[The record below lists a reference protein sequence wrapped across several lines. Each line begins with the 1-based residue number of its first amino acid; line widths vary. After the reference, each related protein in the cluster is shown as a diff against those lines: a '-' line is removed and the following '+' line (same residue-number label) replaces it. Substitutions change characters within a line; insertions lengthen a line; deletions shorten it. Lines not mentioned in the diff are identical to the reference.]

1 MIGINKVHKVFNK
14 GKANQVNAV
23 NGIDLQI
30 NDEEFVVIV
39 GSNGSGKTTLLNL
52 VSGSVMPTSGT
63 INIDGNDITNM
74 PDYKRSEWIAR
85 VFQNPLSG
93 TASDLNILDN
103 FRLAAIRTKPKGL
116 SIGVNDAFKK
126 QVKEKIASLGMGLE
140 NKLMQ
145 PMGTLS
151 GGQRQALTLLMS
163 VMDSCKVL
171 LLDEPTAALDPRSAE
186 VVMKT
191 ADKLIKDFKLT
202 SILITH
208 NLKDAYNYG
217 TRIIQMGE
225 GTILHDLDTDKK
237 AKLKQNDL
245 FDWFGQALIR
255 NRKDFSSFQ

>member
-1 MIGINKVHKVFNK
+1 MIDIKQVYKTFNK
-14 GKANQVNAV
+14 GKPNQVDAV
-23 NGIDLQI
+23 NGIDLHI
-30 NDEEFVVIV
+30 GSGEFVVIV

-52 VSGSVMPTSGT
+52 VAGSVIPTTGT
-63 INIDGNDITNM
+63 VSIDGNDVTELA
-74 PDYKRSEWIAR
+74 DYRRSQWIAR

-93 TASDLNILDN
+93 TASDLSILDN

-116 SIGVNDAFKK
+116 SIGVNDHFKK
-126 QVKEKIASLGMGLE
+126 EVKEKIATLGMGLE
-140 NKLMQ
+140 KKIEQ

-163 VMDSCKVL
+163 IMDSCQVL
-171 LLDEPTAALDPRSAE
+171 LLDEPTAALDPRSAD

-202 SILITH
+202 AILITH

-225 GTILHDLDTDKK
+225 GVILKDVDTAKK
-237 AKLKQNDL
+237 TSLKQNDL
-245 FDWFGQALIR
+245 FDWFG
-255 NRKDFSSFQ
+255 